1 MECVDLDYCEDI
13 SVEKECPG
21 YIFQLHGSRDFS
33 CYSEGLKIWLFLC
46 HLEWSLVQKSF
57 LLFLT
62 GQWGLPGKVVFSP
75 QMLYF
80 AVAEFSEFFI
90 WHLPLLPTLGTFS
103 FPYPQCYLPA
113 QFGFST

>member
-1 MECVDLDYCEDI
+1 MARGI
-13 SVEKECPG
+13 SLVTVK
-21 YIFQLHGSRDFS
+21 GSRYGYFS
-33 CYSEGLKIWLFLC
+33 AIQSGAWFRK
-46 HLEWSLVQKSF
+46 VF

-62 GQWGLPGKVVFSP
+62 GQWRLPGKVVFSP

-90 WHLPLLPTLGTFS
+90 WHLPLLPILGTFS
-103 FPYPQCYLPA
+103 FPYPQCYFPA